1 MNPLQRPTFF
11 FIPVVLVLGIGCV
24 VFITTSSYYLNPS
37 HQERVSKVFNIPQGT
52 SLSGVAQLLE
62 KEDLIASKTQ
72 FIILGKLSFSEK
84 KIKQGEYALNSSMGS
99 IAILQKIK
107 SGNVILHEVRIIEG
121 YTAKQI
127 GQILDQKDLLTE
139 EAFARRIR
147 DPEFI
152 HSLGIDALT
161 LEGYLFPDTYFFPKK
176 MGDKKIIKAMVS
188 QFRKTMTP
196 QWIQR
201 AKELEMTP
209 HEVLTLASIIEKET
223 GLESERPVISAVF
236 HNRIKRNI
244 PLQSDPTVI
253 YALPNFNGNLTR
265 KNLSYRSPYNT
276 YRVKG
281 LPPGPI
287 ANPGAKSLQAALYP
301 DDVNYF
307 YFVSKNDG
315 SHYFSKTLSEH
326 KRAVQTFQMH
336 RPSRHAIKTS
346 VSR

>member
-1 MNPLQRPTFF
+1 MSPFQRPTFF
-11 FIPVVLVLGIGCV
+11 FIPLVLVLGIGCI
-24 VFITTSSYYLNPS
+24 VFIAASSSYLSPS
-37 HQERVSKVFNIPQGT
+37 HQERVSKIIDIPQGT
-52 SLSGVAQLLE
+52 SLSGVARLLE
-62 KEDLIASKTQ
+62 KEALIASKAQ
-72 FIILGKLSFSEK
+72 FIILGKISFSEK
-84 KIKQGEYALNSSMGS
+84 SIKQGEYALDSSMGPM
-99 IAILQKIK
+99 AILQKIK
-107 SGNVILHEVRIIEG
+107 SGSVVLHEVRIIEG

-188 QFRKTMTP
+188 RFRKTMTP

-209 HEVLTLASIIEKET
+209 HEVVTLASIIEKET
-223 GLESERPVISAVF
+223 GVGSERPLISAVF
-236 HNRIKRNI
+236 HNRIKKNI

-326 KRAVQTFQMH
+326 NRAVRTFQIH
-336 RPSRHAIKTS
+336 RSSRHAFKTS